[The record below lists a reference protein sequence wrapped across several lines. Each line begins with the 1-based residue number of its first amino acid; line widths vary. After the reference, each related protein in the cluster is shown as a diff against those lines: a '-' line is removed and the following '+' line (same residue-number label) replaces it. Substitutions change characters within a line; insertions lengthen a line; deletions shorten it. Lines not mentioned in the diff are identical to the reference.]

1 MCHVTQ
7 QFIVLPAEAL
17 PKRLRQRLGH
27 DDGRIHGDDFAVV
40 HDLVA
45 VALGTAQNLIGLYRA
60 FAQVQMVFAECS
72 HRRVFK
78 NRHAHGEQTL
88 AQTQSQFGR
97 MDARAVLVMQRRHHA
112 WDVDV
117 LLARGRAEHV
127 QLVCGKTIRQ
137 F

>member
-45 VALGTAQNLIGLYRA
+45 VTLGTAQNFIGLYRA
-60 FAQVQMVFAECS
+60 FAQIQMVFAERT
-72 HRRVFK
+72 HRCVFK
-78 NRHAHGEQTL
+78 NRHTHAQQTL
-88 AQTQSQFGR
+88 AQAQSQFGR
-97 MDARAVLVMQRRHHA
+97 MDARAVFVMQRRHHA

-127 QLVCGKTIRQ
+127 QLVCGKTICQ